1 MRNRLRVSLALA
13 LLATASACAADPFA
27 RRDPPV
33 PAAAKANYVSLTART
48 ERVAFEPGQAALG
61 GDRLREFR
69 SRMAP
74 SVLGRGHLVLVAP
87 DAPGDAL
94 SEARADWT
102 MAALQGAGVS
112 VLRSAVPLSEQ
123 ALSVSAVSE
132 PAAGEAGPNGVTV
145 EIQQARVEVPDCE
158 AYPRALSARIDE
170 EASRRPLGCAST
182 ANLGLMVAQPVD
194 LVRGRSMGPADSA
207 PGIKGIEKY
216 RTGGA
221 KAEGGNPIAEA
232 FAKAFGGK
240 DK

>member
-1 MRNRLRVSLALA
+1 VRKPLRVSLALA
-13 LLATASACAADPFA
+13 LLATASACAVDPFA

-33 PAAAKANYVSLTART
+33 PAEAKANYVSLTART
-48 ERVAFEPGQAALG
+48 ERVAFEPGQTALG
-61 GDRLREFR
+61 GDRLRDFR
-69 SRMAP
+69 ARMAP

-112 VLRSAVPLSEQ
+112 ALRSAAPLSE
-123 ALSVSAVSE
+123 SATVETDPS
-132 PAAGEAGPNGVTV
+132 GVTV

-158 AYPRALSARIDE
+158 PYPRALSARIDE

-194 LVRGRSMGPADSA
+194 LVRARSMGPADSA
-207 PGIKGIEKY
+207 PAIKGIEKY

>member
-1 MRNRLRVSLALA
+1 MRRHLRVSLALA

-33 PAAAKANYVSLTART
+33 PAEAKANYISLTART

-112 VLRSAVPLSEQ
+112 VLRSAAPLSEP
-123 ALSVSAVSE
+123 AG
-132 PAAGEAGPNGVTV
+132 PAAGEPGPNGVTV

-158 AYPRALSARIDE
+158 AYPRALSARIDA